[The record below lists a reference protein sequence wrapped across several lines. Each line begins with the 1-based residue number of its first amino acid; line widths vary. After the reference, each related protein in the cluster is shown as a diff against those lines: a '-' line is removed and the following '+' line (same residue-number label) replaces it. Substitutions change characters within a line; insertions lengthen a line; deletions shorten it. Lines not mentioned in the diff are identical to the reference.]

1 MKKYHCPKCDKE
13 TEHKHLHDAAHGI
26 EGTHMS
32 GSERYSCTECKHNTY
47 ASKEG
52 VERGMKFILDEVPK

>member
-1 MKKYHCPKCDKE
+1 MNKIFCNHCQKE

-32 GSERYSCTECKHNTY
+32 GSERYTCSVCKLSIF
-47 ASKEG
+47 AEEG
-52 VERGMKFILDEVPK
+52 RKRGLKFVLD